1 MKVELSDVMEAIEF
15 EGEALTHYYNK
26 KTGVIIYLED
36 ESTANY
42 KAEDINNLDSFEEWE
57 RELITALHDLKVNS
71 DNYIQLPSLDDIN
84 EYNMLKEFSKVIKDE
99 KLISLINETN
109 GGEDQMRKII
119 EHIRKIGKIEEWYDF
134 REDAEYN
141 LAKEWC
147 NKNNIS
153 YIE

>member
-15 EGEALTHYYNK
+15 EGEVLTHYYNK

-36 ESTANY
+36 ESSANY
-42 KAEDINNLDSFEEWE
+42 KAEDINNIESFEEWE
-57 RELITALHDLKVNS
+57 RELITALHDLKANPE
-71 DNYIQLPSLDDIN
+71 DYIQLPCVDEIN
-84 EYNMLKEFSKVIKDE
+84 EYNMLKEFSKDISDDS
-99 KLISLINETN
+99 LTSLIGDSN
-109 GGEDQMRKII
+109 GGEDEIREII
-119 EHIRKIGKIEEWYDF
+119 EQIRKIGKIEEWYDF
-134 REDAEYN
+134 REEAEYN